1 MNLQAIEYTRIEVR
15 RALANL
21 SEGTKGQ
28 LQAFSE
34 HPPADKNK
42 TPRCGQPLVELE
54 GGEGCGHSLVKAL
67 TTPVYVLETR
77 SRRRPFPPMQDL
89 EFSYAPWRRVI
100 NSLDD
105 YQQAWIR
112 YCYGFDLNFRYQTLM
127 CQHVWNEFQNF
138 RVEKK
143 LQSRVVKKLVGL
155 VWLAAQEVAAAR
167 SNDTYKEYAGAA
179 LARMMSVDRSTWLRV
194 YASHWSRFKA
204 AFVELDAQAL
214 QTILIRREGLEVDN
228 ALEM

>member
-1 MNLQAIEYTRIEVR
+1 MNLQAIEYIRNEVK

-34 HPPADKNK
+34 HPPADKKN
-42 TPRCGQPLVELE
+42 TRRRGQHLIELE
-54 GGEGCGHSLVKAL
+54 GGEGCGRTVVAAL
-67 TTPVYVLETR
+67 TAPVYVMETR
-77 SRRRPFPPMQDL
+77 NRRRPFPPIQDL
-89 EFSYAPWRRVI
+89 EFSYSPWRRVI

-112 YCYGFDLNFRYQTLM
+112 YCYGFDLNFRYQTLI
-127 CQHVWNEFQNF
+127 CQHVWNEFQSC
-138 RVEKK
+138 REEKK
-143 LQSRVVKKLVGL
+143 LQTRVEKKLVGL

-167 SNDTYKEYAGAA
+167 SNDTFKEYAGAA
-179 LARMMSVDRSTWLRV
+179 LARMVSVERSTWLRV
-194 YASHWSRFKA
+194 YAPHWAKFKV
-204 AFVELDAQAL
+204 AFAELDTHAL

-228 ALEM
+228 VLEM